1 MKIVFFSNIPA
12 PYCVSYLNELGK
24 LADVTAVF
32 EKASFAHRDRS
43 WQKVNNTNFELII
56 LEGLNIGKTYVLSL
70 SAVNYIK
77 KNKGAIIIIANPLTP
92 TGIYCISYCKRH
104 KIPYV
109 LQSEGG
115 IPKEVKSIKE
125 YIKRHVLSGADLYL
139 SGMKP
144 ERDYFLAYGADI
156 EKIVQYP
163 FSSLYKNDLI
173 RELPSD
179 TQKLF
184 LKKELGISNKYVV
197 LYVGRIIISKGIDIL
212 IKAASGLTEEVG
224 IYLIGG
230 KETDEYSL
238 LAKKCSVN
246 NLHYIEHIPLELL
259 KKYYL
264 AADVFVL
271 PTRKDTWG
279 LVINEAMSF
288 ALPVITTENCVA
300 GVELI
305 DNGINGYL
313 IKNEDADTL
322 HDKIQY
328 LLENPELRLDMA
340 RNNIERIK
348 SYTFENMADVIF
360 KALSEMDY

>member
-32 EKASFAHRDRS
+32 EKSSFNHRDKS
-43 WQKVNNTNFELII
+43 WKKIDDKNFKLVI
-56 LEGLNIGKTYVLSL
+56 LSGLNIGNIHVIAL
-70 SAVNYIK
+70 SAIKYIK
-77 KNKGAIIIIANPLTP
+77 ENSNAKIIFANPLTLN
-92 TGIYCISYCKRH
+92 GILCILYCKRL
-104 KIPYV
+104 KIPYA

-115 IPKEVKSIKE
+115 IPKNGRGIKE
-125 YIKRHVLSGADLYL
+125 YLKKYILRGASLYL

-179 TQKLF
+179 AQKLF

-238 LAKKCSVN
+238 LAKKCGVN

-288 ALPVITTENCVA
+288 ALPIITTENCVA

-305 DNGINGYL
+305 DNGVNGYL
-313 IKNEDADTL
+313 IKNEDVDTL

-328 LLENPELRLDMA
+328 LLNNPELRNIMA
-340 RNNIERIK
+340 SNNIERIS
-348 SYTFENMADVIF
+348 SYTFENMAKRIYVAI
-360 KALSEMDY
+360 AE